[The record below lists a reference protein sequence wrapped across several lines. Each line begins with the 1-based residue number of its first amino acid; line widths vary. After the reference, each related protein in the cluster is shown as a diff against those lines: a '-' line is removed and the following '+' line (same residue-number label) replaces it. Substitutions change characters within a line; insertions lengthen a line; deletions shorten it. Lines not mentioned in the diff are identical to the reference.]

1 MDITA
6 DLLTDVSAEALYTVV
21 SNLATYPQW
30 LDIVSRAEPVVP
42 VDSDD
47 GPAWSIDLRG
57 QLGPLRRSKRLRMVR
72 TVGESPRAV
81 RFERRELDG
90 REHSPWTLAGTISPA
105 TEGTRV
111 QMSLHYGGTLWIPLL
126 DRVLRDEIE
135 RCRPR
140 LVAAARPD

>member
-6 DLLTDVSAEALYTVV
+6 DLLTDVSADALYAVV

-30 LDIVSRAEPVVP
+30 LDIVSRAEPVEP
-42 VDSDD
+42 VDSDG

-57 QLGPLRRSKRLRMVR
+57 QIGPLRRSKRLRMVR
-72 TVGESPRAV
+72 TVGESPTAI
-81 RFERRELDG
+81 RFERREHDG
-90 REHSPWTLAGTISPA
+90 RAHSPWVLAGAISPVGEA
-105 TEGTRV
+105 TRV

-135 RCRPR
+135 RSRPR
-140 LVAAARPD
+140 LVTAARAD